1 MSHILHPNY
10 LNDFEELLKEIALS
24 SDPTIMDNIIVRLQK
39 NEPGAIL
46 LLMEYPVAD
55 YPRIVEL
62 VATLMN
68 TDDYTGSQV
77 IAQLIHYDDIGNKP
91 EYIKLIAD
99 YIHLHPQ
106 IAVVASLSAIVN
118 HETLSPAIQNI
129 LDNDPSL
136 KEIAEVEANTPVP
149 EIDLSYPIGHITEEL
164 SSIPVPPAPVVVK
177 VIDRTTP
184 SVPFDPFALP
194 KM

>member
-1 MSHILHPNY
+1 MSEVLHPDY
-10 LNDFEELLKEIALS
+10 LNDFKELLDS
-24 SDPTIMDNIIVRLQK
+24 NIMDNIIARLQT

-46 LLMEYPVAD
+46 LLMEYPAAD
-55 YPRIVEL
+55 DPRVIEL

-77 IAQLIHYDDIGNKP
+77 IAQLIHYNDIGNKP

-106 IAVVASLSAIVN
+106 IAVVASLSAIAN
-118 HETLSPAIQNI
+118 HETLSPAIQKI
-129 LDNDPSL
+129 FENDSNL
-136 KEIAEVEANTPVP
+136 KEVAEVAANAPIP
-149 EIDLSYPIGHITEEL
+149 EIDLSYPAGHITEEL
-164 SSIPVPPAPVVVK
+164 SSIPVPPEPVVVK
-177 VIDRTTP
+177 VIDRATTP
-184 SVPFDPFALP
+184 SAPFDPFALP